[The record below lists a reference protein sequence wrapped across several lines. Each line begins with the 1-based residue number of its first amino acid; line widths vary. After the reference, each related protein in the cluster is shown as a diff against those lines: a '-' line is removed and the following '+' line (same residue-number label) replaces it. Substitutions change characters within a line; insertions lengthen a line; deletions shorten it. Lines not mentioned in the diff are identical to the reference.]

1 MVASSQ
7 PLMHRPA
14 TYQEIR
20 YRSVGAPIAA
30 AVVVAMVLLA
40 GLSIWFGY
48 LDVGRPHPML
58 KLSLSMVITVWGLGA
73 VLLVRLIQEH
83 EGRPLA
89 DVLRTVVAL
98 LLVAAA
104 VIHFAVV
111 RQHFLEYWLYGWF
124 FVVAGVGQLIG
135 GLLVVVR
142 PRRWLFWAALWGDAL
157 LVVTWV
163 VTRTYGTVIGP
174 DATTPEKVGFG
185 DVVSTIAELIIVVL
199 VLLLVRSS
207 LPERTSQ
214 RTGDIVSGFLALA
227 IAPLCAL
234 SLYSAVGGHPF
245 VSHVG

>member
-1 MVASSQ
+1 MDRS
-7 PLMHRPA
+7 A

-20 YRSVGAPIAA
+20 YRGGAPLVL
-30 AVVVAMVLLA
+30 AVAVAMLFLTGLA
-40 GLSIWFGY
+40 IWFGY
-48 LDVGRPHPML
+48 LDVGRPHPTL
-58 KLSLSMVITVWGLGA
+58 KLGLSMLITVWGLGA
-73 VLLVRLIQEH
+73 ILLVRLVQEH
-83 EGRPLA
+83 DGQPIA
-89 DVLRTVVAL
+89 DVLRTVIGL
-98 LLVAAA
+98 LLVTAA

-111 RQHFLEYWLYGWF
+111 RQHFLEYLLYGWF
-124 FVVAGVGQLIG
+124 FVAAGLGQLIG

-142 PRRWLFWAALWGDAL
+142 PRRWLLWATVWGDAL

-185 DVVSTIAELIIVVL
+185 DVVSTIAEVVIVVL
-199 VLLLVRSS
+199 AILLVRAS
-207 LPERTSQ
+207 LPERTSRS
-214 RTGDIVSGFLALA
+214 RTGDIMSGFLALA

>member
-1 MVASSQ
+1 MVDRS
-7 PLMHRPA
+7 A

-20 YRSVGAPIAA
+20 YRGGAPLAL
-30 AVVVAMVLLA
+30 AVAVAMVLLT
-40 GLSIWFGY
+40 GLTIWFGY
-48 LDVGRPHPML
+48 LDVGRPHPTL
-58 KLSLSMVITVWGLGA
+58 KLGLSMLITVWGLGA
-73 VLLVRLIQEH
+73 ILLVRLVQAH
-83 EGRPLA
+83 DGRPVA
-89 DVLRTVVAL
+89 DVLRTVIGL
-98 LLVAAA
+98 LLVTAA

-142 PRRWLFWAALWGDAL
+142 PRRWLFWATLWGDAL

-185 DVVSTIAELIIVVL
+185 DVVSTIAELVIVVL
-199 VLLLVRSS
+199 ALLLVRSS
-207 LPERTSQ
+207 LPERTSRS
-214 RTGDIVSGFLALA
+214 RTGDIVSGFLALS